1 LRITCG
7 PKSNVAPLHS
17 GNLKFLSRWTTH
29 KCARRT
35 NGITR
40 FDWRLMGRR
49 RSHCESRRRNAEV
62 NERRGH
68 PPDQRKLFLGG
79 ISGESTSGSGP
90 RMLIEELAQAMLE
103 TVKRMSPEEK
113 AKLRQQLD
121 KSVQKTCS
129 GCGIP
134 TISRNTLC
142 DVCDSLYA
150 ALTRTSAACQYWE
163 QVDSEARREVQ
174 RIKHLCGMS
183 DVDEEN

>member
-1 LRITCG
+1 
-7 PKSNVAPLHS
+7 
-17 GNLKFLSRWTTH
+17 
-29 KCARRT
+29 
-35 NGITR
+35 
-40 FDWRLMGRR
+40 
-49 RSHCESRRRNAEV
+49 
-62 NERRGH
+62 
-68 PPDQRKLFLGG
+68 
-79 ISGESTSGSGP
+79 
-90 RMLIEELAQAMLE
+90 MLIEELAQAMLE
-103 TVKRMSPEEK
+103 TVKRMSAEEK

-163 QVDSEARREVQ
+163 QVDAEARREVQ
-174 RIKHLCGMS
+174 RIKNLCGMS